1 MNEPSGSYFRA
12 QAVGV
17 EEAHDL
23 GTLIVGF
30 AESPDGSGISLS
42 FQSDLDDAPNRT
54 DDYSISNELGA
65 TVYGGVTRYELE
77 PHRLTVELDDE
88 AASVLHV
95 DSPIV
100 IDFDVDQATWM
111 SLKSSLDEVLRLT
124 PERQ

>member
-1 MNEPSGSYFRA
+1 M
-12 QAVGV
+12 GV

-65 TVYGGVTRYELE
+65 TVYGGVTRYELNRTGSRWSSMTKL
-77 PHRLTVELDDE
+77 HRCST
-88 AASVLHV
+88 S
-95 DSPIV
+95 
-100 IDFDVDQATWM
+100 T
-111 SLKSSLDEVLRLT
+111 LRS
-124 PERQ
+124 